1 MSHFYSKVNGEWRLS
16 KSIDSVA
23 KARKSPNTYA
33 ASVTTKLSL
42 EPNPFI
48 AQWREKRLIELARA
62 HPSGSYE
69 SLSEKAWGLRECP
82 ITGELI
88 SSSDWGTRLHAK
100 LEDYN
105 RGTPDHS
112 PYDPWV
118 DLWHDWRKS
127 NLVEILEAE
136 LMIGCE
142 ERRIAG
148 MLDFVGVMD
157 GRIFLADYKS
167 RSIGDKDIKTCAYE
181 KDAMQLAIEAKMI
194 QEQWELDY
202 LPDIWTIIFDTDTP
216 RMWPK
221 KWTEAA
227 KKKALDKAERINQAY
242 NLIYQL

>member
-23 KARKSPNTYA
+23 KARKSPKNYC

-48 AQWREKRLIELARA
+48 AQWREKKLIELARA
-62 HPSGSYE
+62 HPSDSYE
-69 SLSEKAWGLRECP
+69 SLSERAWGLRECP
-82 ITGELI
+82 ETGDMI
-88 SSSDWGTRLHAK
+88 ASSEWGTRLHAK
-100 LEDYN
+100 LEDCNLGNPCDSHYQ
-105 RGTPDHS
+105 
-112 PYDPWV
+112 PWV
-118 DLWHDWRKS
+118 SLWHRWMID
-127 NLVEILEAE
+127 NGVEVKEAE
-136 LMIGCE
+136 IMLGCE
-142 ERRIAG
+142 ERRLAG

-157 GRIFLADYKS
+157 GRVFLADYKS
-167 RSIGDKDIKTCAYE
+167 RAIGDKDIKTCAYE

-216 RMWPK
+216 RMHAK
-221 KWTEAA
+221 KWTDVA